1 MKDDGQQ
8 TRFLGW
14 FPARH
19 AAKRIAPLPQP
30 AVVDPGVIWTY
41 NHKTGLLTSY
51 TQEGKTLKQ
60 LTLKDGKHFRRLTP
74 DGQKIAFIGR
84 SGHLAEVGAKDGT
97 LHIRDVND
105 STEGDDLGIGY
116 QERDQFEWSPNRKQ
130 IVRER
135 RTIVGDNIVR
145 SYVLFDVAT
154 KKETSFEVP
163 ANLELSQWLD
173 DGKLYF
179 YEAIRDDPRY
189 PTLPRL
195 RGWTM
200 SVVGGKP
207 TILNESA
214 SLLWLA
220 SVGDGSFIGL
230 GRLHENPK
238 NESEYVVYRRWL
250 RIDGK
255 GEASVV
261 KTFDEFEH
269 IGLKLSPD
277 RKRVACMGQTRGTD
291 PDRTGS
297 STLLLYDLDGKNERK
312 ILTLPNDDKH
322 TLMLGWFPTVK

>member
-1 MKDDGQQ
+1 M
-8 TRFLGW
+8 
-14 FPARH
+14 
-19 AAKRIAPLPQP
+19 
-30 AVVDPGVIWTY
+30 
-41 NHKTGLLTSY
+41 
-51 TQEGKTLKQ
+51 
-60 LTLKDGKHFRRLTP
+60 TP

-84 SGHLAEVGAKDGT
+84 NGHLAEEDAKDGT

-105 STEGDDLGIGY
+105 STEGEDLGLGY
-116 QERDQFEWSPNRKQ
+116 QERDTFQWSPDRKQ

-135 RTIVGDNIVR
+135 SAIVGDTIVR

-163 ANLELSQWLD
+163 ANLEFSQWLD

-179 YEAIRDDPRY
+179 YEAIRNDPRY

-195 RGWTM
+195 RDWTM
-200 SVVGGKP
+200 PAVGGKP
-207 TILNESA
+207 TILCENA
-214 SLLWLA
+214 SLWLLK
-220 SVGDGSFIGL
+220 SVGDGSYFGL

-250 RIDGK
+250 RISAK

-261 KTFDEFEH
+261 KTFDEFESV
-269 IGLKLSPD
+269 GLKLSPD
-277 RKRVACMGQTRGTD
+277 RRQVACMGQTRGTD

-312 ILTLPNDDKH
+312 ILTLPNDDKQ
-322 TLMLGWFPTVK
+322 TQMLGWFPAAK